1 MFYGWGHC
9 EEIWNGSDAKSN
21 VRKGFITK
29 KMEEE
34 EQRKAND
41 ERREKN

>member
-1 MFYGWGHC
+1 MFYGWGQG

-21 VRKGFITK
+21 VRKGFIK